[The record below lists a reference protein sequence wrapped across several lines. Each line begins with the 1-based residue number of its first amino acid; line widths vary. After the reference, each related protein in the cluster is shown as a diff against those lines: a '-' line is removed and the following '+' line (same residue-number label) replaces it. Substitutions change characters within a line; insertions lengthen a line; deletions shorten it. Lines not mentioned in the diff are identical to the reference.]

1 MDHFSIS
8 ELSRLSGLK
17 QFTIRTWEKR
27 YNALTPDRSEGNTR
41 YYDNKQ
47 LRRLLNIVSLLE
59 FDHKISD
66 LSALPDS
73 ALFRMIEQQ
82 NVQPDKDLESFFISQ
97 LISAGF
103 NYDEPH
109 FTNVFAQCLARYGI
123 IGAYTKVI
131 YPMLQRIG
139 ILWNSDNIS
148 PGNEH
153 FITNLLRQK
162 VLTSID
168 LLASPLSTAETW
180 LLFLPE
186 DEFHETGLLI
196 AHYLIRLSGR
206 KSVYLGANVP
216 LEALSSAAS
225 TIKPTNVLLFFVHK
239 HDPQETQA
247 YLQSLAA
254 SLKSVHIYVAG
265 DQLSGMLKPAKRTHF
280 LNSVNELE
288 KLLALTDSK
297 R

>member
-8 ELSRLSGLK
+8 ELSRLSGVK
-17 QFTIRTWEKR
+17 PFTIRIWEKR
-27 YNALTPDRSEGNTR
+27 YNALNTDRSDGNTR

-66 LSALPDS
+66 LCKLSDTI
-73 ALFRMIEQQ
+73 LFRMIEEQMI
-82 NVQPDKDLESFFISQ
+82 QPQKDLQGFFMAQ

-109 FTNVFAQCLARYGI
+109 FTNVFAQCLSRFGLSD
-123 IGAYTKVI
+123 AYTKVL

-139 ILWNSDNIS
+139 ILWNSDGINPS
-148 PGNEH
+148 NEH

-162 VLTSID
+162 ILTSIA
-168 LLASPLSTAETW
+168 LLASPLAAAGTW

-216 LEALSSAAS
+216 LDALISAATS
-225 TIKPTNVLLFFVHK
+225 IKPDNILLFFVHK
-239 HDPQETQA
+239 HSNQEAQD
-247 YLQSLAA
+247 YLQSLAS
-254 SLKSVHIYVAG
+254 SLRSGRVYVAG
-265 DQLSGMLKPAKRTHF
+265 DQLSDHLKTPKRTNF
-280 LNSVNELE
+280 LGSVEDLRN
-288 KLLALTDSK
+288 LLV
-297 R
+297 

>member
-8 ELSRLSGLK
+8 ELSRLSGIK
-17 QFTIRTWEKR
+17 PFTIRIWEKR
-27 YNALTPDRSEGNTR
+27 YNALTPSRSDGNTR
-41 YYDNKQ
+41 YYDNRQ
-47 LRRLLNIVSLLE
+47 LRRLLNIASLLE
-59 FDHKISD
+59 LDHKISD
-66 LSALPDS
+66 LSGLSDS
-73 ALFRMIEQQ
+73 ALFRMIEEQMI
-82 NVQPDKDLESFFISQ
+82 QPREDLEGFFIAQ

-123 IGAYTKVI
+123 IGAYTNVI

-139 ILWNSDNIS
+139 ILWNSDNINPS
-148 PGNEH
+148 NEH

-168 LLASPLSTAETW
+168 LLASPQSTAETW

-186 DEFHETGLLI
+186 NEFHETGLLI

-216 LEALSSAAS
+216 LDALSAAAA
-225 TIKPTNVLLFFVHK
+225 TIKPNSVLLFVVHRD
-239 HDPQETQA
+239 DPTDMQA
-247 YLQSLAA
+247 YLQTLAA
-254 SLKSVHIYVAG
+254 SLKSARVYVAG
-265 DQLSGMLKPAKRTHF
+265 DQLSSMLKPARRMQF
-280 LNSVNELE
+280 LGSVAELQKE
-288 KLLALTDSK
+288 LK
-297 R
+297 